1 MTFFKIVEEEL
12 NANISALEKELT
24 GLNAT
29 LAQNPALAQGDL
41 GKKSANLTAYLQ
53 NVKAELANKEKIDK
67 ENAQKVQQQQ
77 TAAAKIQEQQNTTA
91 QATPGIRQTL
101 KTPAQPTTSTTAPAQ
116 PPTVKS

>member
-12 NANISALEKELT
+12 NANVSALEKELT

-53 NVKAELANKEKIDK
+53 NIKAELANKEKIDK
-67 ENAQKVQQQQ
+67 ENAQKVQAQQ
-77 TAAAKIQEQQNTTA
+77 TAAAKTQAQQNATA
-91 QATPGIRQTL
+91 QATPGVRQIL
-101 KTPAQPTTSTTAPAQ
+101 KTPTSTAPAPAQ
-116 PPTVKS
+116 PPTVKA